1 MRLNVEQR
9 RIIENKPNGHVLV
22 KGVAGSGKTTV
33 AVHKIPFLL
42 KDYTYEKDDKI
53 LVITYNKSLINY
65 IKYIYEEIERNK
77 ENEQLTLGIY
87 ESGDKDKLYIETIDN
102 MMFKYFTSYIKEEKL
117 EKLRVATEKQINKA
131 MVEAINVVKQE
142 YEKVNVLDRKN
153 LTFIIEEIRWM
164 KSCNYKDIEE
174 YQTIDRI
181 GRISNNNV
189 ESTHKLRKN
198 SKIRKAIFEV
208 MIQYNDNLKKEKLV
222 DLQDVALMALR
233 QAKREVGEKYTHI
246 IVDETQDLTR
256 VQLEFIKTLYMN
268 RSYSSMLFVSDTAQS
283 IYPEAWLV
291 KGRSFTS
298 IGLDMTGKSTSLSK
312 SYRTTMQ
319 IAYAAYSL
327 IEDDKNIL
335 EDDNFVKPSL
345 IDKQGV
351 YPVYRGFKNKVSEA
365 EYIAETIENEL
376 KNKYDYKDI
385 AIISKFKNQL
395 KDIKIFLE
403 KNNIPYK
410 ELESNEELDFNEDCV
425 KLLTMHCAKGLQFKA
440 VIIAGLNDKIIP
452 SRDFA
457 NEFEDSD
464 FVESIDRRLLYVGMT
479 RATEELFLSS
489 YGNPSKFIKDI
500 SCKYL
505 RINSKCNFRKLHR
518 IDIDEYLFTY
528 KIDDIYKSEEIT
540 RQWII
545 SELMNR
551 YGYPKDLIDV
561 EVKVN
566 IEAKAEVVDI
576 VVYVYENKDK
586 VPFIFIKSNKL
597 GAGTESE
604 ISHLKICMNIF
615 DTVKY
620 GVVTDG
626 NEIVI
631 INDDFEEVDDA
642 LEGDEDEFIDIVK
655 LDIDEAYQK
664 VLNGEIVDAKTVIAI
679 MYAYQQVHL

>member
-164 KSCNYKDIEE
+164 KSCNYTDIEE

-222 DLQDVALMALR
+222 DLQDVALMALK

-545 SELMNR
+545 SELMDR

-576 VVYVYENKDK
+576 VVCVYENKDK

-631 INDDFEEVDDA
+631 INDDFEEVDDIPSFNKRMISSVN
-642 LEGDEDEFIDIVK
+642 LV
-655 LDIDEAYQK
+655 
-664 VLNGEIVDAKTVIAI
+664 
-679 MYAYQQVHL
+679 

>member
-164 KSCNYKDIEE
+164 KSCNYTDIEE

-198 SKIRKAIFEV
+198 SNIRKAIFEV

-283 IYPEAWLV
+283 IYPESWLV

-631 INDDFEEVDDA
+631 INDDFEEVDDIPSFNKRMISSVN
-642 LEGDEDEFIDIVK
+642 LV
-655 LDIDEAYQK
+655 
-664 VLNGEIVDAKTVIAI
+664 
-679 MYAYQQVHL
+679 

>member
-164 KSCNYKDIEE
+164 KSCNYTDIEE

-566 IEAKAEVVDI
+566 IEAKAEVVDV

-604 ISHLKICMNIF
+604 ISHIKMCMNIF

-631 INDDFEEVDDA
+631 INDDFEEVDDIPSFNKRMISSVN
-642 LEGDEDEFIDIVK
+642 LV
-655 LDIDEAYQK
+655 
-664 VLNGEIVDAKTVIAI
+664 
-679 MYAYQQVHL
+679 

>member
-164 KSCNYKDIEE
+164 KSCNYTDIEE

-222 DLQDVALMALR
+222 DLQDVALMALK

-518 IDIDEYLFTY
+518 IYIDEYLFTY

-631 INDDFEEVDDA
+631 INDDFEEVDDIPSFNKRMISSVN
-642 LEGDEDEFIDIVK
+642 LV
-655 LDIDEAYQK
+655 
-664 VLNGEIVDAKTVIAI
+664 
-679 MYAYQQVHL
+679 

>member
-22 KGVAGSGKTTV
+22 KGVSGSGKTTV

-164 KSCNYKDIEE
+164 KSCNYTDIEE

-222 DLQDVALMALR
+222 DLQDVALMALK

-631 INDDFEEVDDA
+631 INDDFEEVDDIPSFNKRMISSVN
-642 LEGDEDEFIDIVK
+642 LV
-655 LDIDEAYQK
+655 
-664 VLNGEIVDAKTVIAI
+664 
-679 MYAYQQVHL
+679 

>member
-164 KSCNYKDIEE
+164 KSCNYTDIEE

-604 ISHLKICMNIF
+604 INHLKICMNIF

-631 INDDFEEVDDA
+631 INDDFEEVDDIPSFNKRMISSVN
-642 LEGDEDEFIDIVK
+642 LV
-655 LDIDEAYQK
+655 
-664 VLNGEIVDAKTVIAI
+664 
-679 MYAYQQVHL
+679 

>member
-164 KSCNYKDIEE
+164 KSCNYTDIEE

-222 DLQDVALMALR
+222 DLQDVALMALK

-425 KLLTMHCAKGLQFKA
+425 KLLTMHCAQGLQFKA

-566 IEAKAEVVDI
+566 IEAKAEVVDV

-631 INDDFEEVDDA
+631 INDDFEEVDDIPSFNKRMISSVN
-642 LEGDEDEFIDIVK
+642 LV
-655 LDIDEAYQK
+655 
-664 VLNGEIVDAKTVIAI
+664 
-679 MYAYQQVHL
+679 

>member
-164 KSCNYKDIEE
+164 KSCNYTDIEE

-222 DLQDVALMALR
+222 DLQDVALMALK

-545 SELMNR
+545 SELMDR

-631 INDDFEEVDDA
+631 INDDFEDVDDIPSFNKRMISSVN
-642 LEGDEDEFIDIVK
+642 LV
-655 LDIDEAYQK
+655 
-664 VLNGEIVDAKTVIAI
+664 
-679 MYAYQQVHL
+679 

>member
-164 KSCNYKDIEE
+164 KSCNYTDIEE

-222 DLQDVALMALR
+222 DLQDVALMALK

-545 SELMNR
+545 SELMDR

-566 IEAKAEVVDI
+566 IEAKAEVVDV

-631 INDDFEEVDDA
+631 INDDFEEVDDIPSFNKRMISSVN
-642 LEGDEDEFIDIVK
+642 LV
-655 LDIDEAYQK
+655 
-664 VLNGEIVDAKTVIAI
+664 
-679 MYAYQQVHL
+679 

>member
-164 KSCNYKDIEE
+164 KSCNYTDIEE

-222 DLQDVALMALR
+222 DLQDVALMALK

-479 RATEELFLSS
+479 RTTEELFLSS

-631 INDDFEEVDDA
+631 INDDFEEVDDIPSFNKRMISSVN
-642 LEGDEDEFIDIVK
+642 LV
-655 LDIDEAYQK
+655 
-664 VLNGEIVDAKTVIAI
+664 
-679 MYAYQQVHL
+679 

>member
-1 MRLNVEQR
+1 MNLNVEQR

-42 KDYTYEKDDKI
+42 KDYTYEKDDKV

-87 ESGDKDKLYIETIDN
+87 ESGDKDKLYIETIDD
-102 MMFKYFTSYIKEEKL
+102 MMFRYFTSYIKDEKL
-117 EKLRVATEKQINKA
+117 EKLRIATERQITKA
-131 MVEAINVVKQE
+131 MEEAIKVVKEE
-142 YEKVNVLDRKN
+142 YEKVNVLDTKN
-153 LTFIIEEIRWM
+153 LSFIIEEIRWM
-164 KSCNYKDIEE
+164 KSCHYTDIED
-174 YQTIDRI
+174 YQTVDRI

-189 ESTHKLRKN
+189 EATHKLRKN

-208 MIQYNDNLKKEKLV
+208 MLQYNDNLKKGKLV
-222 DLQDVALMALR
+222 DFQDVALMALE
-233 QAKREVGEKYTHI
+233 QAKKEVEEKYTHI

-256 VQLEFIKTLYMN
+256 VQLEFIKMLYSN

-351 YPVYRGFKNKVSEA
+351 YPVYRNFKNKVSEA

-376 KNKYDYKDI
+376 KDKYDYKDI
-385 AIISKFKNQL
+385 AIISKLKNQL
-395 KDIKIFLE
+395 KDIKVFLE
-403 KNNIPYK
+403 KKNIPYR
-410 ELESNEELDFNEDCV
+410 ELESNEELDFNEGCV

-452 SRDFA
+452 SRNFE

-489 YGNPSKFIKDI
+489 YANPSKFIKDI

-545 SELMNR
+545 NELMKR
-551 YGYPKDLIDV
+551 YGYPRELIDV

-566 IEAKAEVVDI
+566 IEVKAEVVDI
-576 VVYVYENKDK
+576 VVYIYENKDK

-597 GAGTESE
+597 GEGTDNAVNH
-604 ISHLKICMNIF
+604 IKMCMNIF

-620 GVVTDG
+620 GIITDG
-626 NEIVI
+626 NGIII
-631 INDDFEEVDDA
+631 INNDFEEVDDIPC
-642 LEGDEDEFIDIVK
+642 FNSR
-655 LDIDEAYQK
+655 Q
-664 VLNGEIVDAKTVIAI
+664 N
-679 MYAYQQVHL
+679 

>member
-87 ESGDKDKLYIETIDN
+87 ESGDEDKLYIETIDN

-131 MVEAINVVKQE
+131 MVDAIDVVKKE

-164 KSCNYKDIEE
+164 KSCNYIDIEE

-208 MIQYNDNLKKEKLV
+208 MIQYNDNLEKEKLV
-222 DLQDVALMALR
+222 DLQDVALMALK
-233 QAKREVGEKYTHI
+233 QSKKEVGEKYTHI

-403 KNNIPYK
+403 KNNIPYR
-410 ELESNEELDFNEDCV
+410 ELKSNEELDFNEDCV

-464 FVESIDRRLLYVGMT
+464 FIESIDRRLLYVGMT

-528 KIDDIYKSEEIT
+528 KIDDIYKNEEIT

-545 SELMNR
+545 NELMKR
-551 YGYPKDLIDV
+551 YGYPRELIDV

-566 IEAKAEVVDI
+566 IEVKAELVDI
-576 VVYVYENKDK
+576 VVYIYENKDK

-597 GAGTESE
+597 GTGTDNE
-604 ISHLKICMNIF
+604 INHLKMCMNIF

-620 GVVTDG
+620 GIVTDG
-626 NEIVI
+626 NEIII
-631 INDDFEEVDDA
+631 INDDFKEVDDIPS
-642 LEGDEDEFIDIVK
+642 FNKRMISS
-655 LDIDEAYQK
+655 
-664 VLNGEIVDAKTVIAI
+664 VDLV
-679 MYAYQQVHL
+679 

>member
-164 KSCNYKDIEE
+164 KSCNYTDIEE

-222 DLQDVALMALR
+222 DLQDVALMALK

-425 KLLTMHCAKGLQFKA
+425 KLLTMHCVKGLQFKA

-489 YGNPSKFIKDI
+489 YGNLSKFIKDI

-631 INDDFEEVDDA
+631 INDDFEEVDDIPSFNKRMISSVN
-642 LEGDEDEFIDIVK
+642 LV
-655 LDIDEAYQK
+655 
-664 VLNGEIVDAKTVIAI
+664 
-679 MYAYQQVHL
+679 

>member
-1 MRLNVEQR
+1 MNLNVEQR

-42 KDYTYEKDDKI
+42 KDYTYEKDDKV

-87 ESGDKDKLYIETIDN
+87 ESGDKDKLYIETIDD
-102 MMFKYFTSYIKEEKL
+102 MMFRYFTSYIKDEKL
-117 EKLRVATEKQINKA
+117 EKLRIATERQITKA
-131 MVEAINVVKQE
+131 MEEAIKVVKEE
-142 YEKVNVLDRKN
+142 YEKVNVLDTKN
-153 LTFIIEEIRWM
+153 LSFIIEEIRWM
-164 KSCNYKDIEE
+164 KSCHYTDIED
-174 YQTIDRI
+174 YQTVDRI

-189 ESTHKLRKN
+189 EATHKLRKN

-208 MIQYNDNLKKEKLV
+208 MLQYNDNLKKGKLV
-222 DLQDVALMALR
+222 DPQDVALMALE
-233 QAKREVGEKYTHI
+233 QAKKEVEEKYTHI

-256 VQLEFIKTLYMN
+256 VQLEFIKMLYSD

-351 YPVYRGFKNKVSEA
+351 YPVYRNFKNKVSEA
-365 EYIAETIENEL
+365 EYIAETIKNEL
-376 KNKYDYKDI
+376 KDKYDYKDI
-385 AIISKFKNQL
+385 AIISKLKNQL
-395 KDIKIFLE
+395 KDIKVFLE
-403 KNNIPYK
+403 KKNIPYR

-425 KLLTMHCAKGLQFKA
+425 KLLTMHCAKGLQFKS

-452 SRDFA
+452 SRNFE

-545 SELMNR
+545 NELMKR
-551 YGYPKDLIDV
+551 YGYPRELIDV

-566 IEAKAEVVDI
+566 IEVKAEVVDI
-576 VVYVYENKDK
+576 VVYIYENKDK

-597 GAGTESE
+597 GEGTDNAVNH
-604 ISHLKICMNIF
+604 IKMCMNIF

-620 GVVTDG
+620 GIITDG
-626 NEIVI
+626 NGIII
-631 INDDFEEVDDA
+631 INDDFEEVDDIPC
-642 LEGDEDEFIDIVK
+642 FNSR
-655 LDIDEAYQK
+655 Q
-664 VLNGEIVDAKTVIAI
+664 N
-679 MYAYQQVHL
+679 

>member
-164 KSCNYKDIEE
+164 KSCNYTDIEE

-222 DLQDVALMALR
+222 DLQDVALMALK

-365 EYIAETIENEL
+365 EYIAETIENGL

-489 YGNPSKFIKDI
+489 YGNLSKFIKDI

-631 INDDFEEVDDA
+631 INDDFEEVDDIPSFNKRMISSVN
-642 LEGDEDEFIDIVK
+642 LV
-655 LDIDEAYQK
+655 
-664 VLNGEIVDAKTVIAI
+664 
-679 MYAYQQVHL
+679 

>member
-164 KSCNYKDIEE
+164 KSCNYTDIEE

-222 DLQDVALMALR
+222 DLQDVALMALK

-540 RQWII
+540 RQSII

-631 INDDFEEVDDA
+631 INDDFEEVDDIPSFNKRMISSVN
-642 LEGDEDEFIDIVK
+642 LV
-655 LDIDEAYQK
+655 
-664 VLNGEIVDAKTVIAI
+664 
-679 MYAYQQVHL
+679 

>member
-1 MRLNVEQR
+1 MNLNVEQR

-65 IKYIYEEIERNK
+65 IKYIYDEIERNK

-87 ESGDKDKLYIETIDN
+87 ESGDKDKLYIETIDD
-102 MMFKYFTSYIKEEKL
+102 MMFRYFTSYIKDVKL
-117 EKLRVATEKQINKA
+117 EKLRIATERQITKA
-131 MVEAINVVKQE
+131 MEEAIKVVKEE
-142 YEKVNVLDRKN
+142 YEKVNVLDTKN
-153 LTFIIEEIRWM
+153 LSFIIEEIRWM
-164 KSCNYKDIEE
+164 KSCHYTDIED
-174 YQTIDRI
+174 YQTVDRI

-189 ESTHKLRKN
+189 EATHKLRKN

-208 MIQYNDNLKKEKLV
+208 MLQYNDNLKKGKLV
-222 DLQDVALMALR
+222 DPQDVALMALE
-233 QAKREVGEKYTHI
+233 QAKKEVEEKYTHI

-256 VQLEFIKTLYMN
+256 VQLEFIKMLYSD

-351 YPVYRGFKNKVSEA
+351 YPVYRNFKNKVSEA
-365 EYIAETIENEL
+365 EYIAETIKNEL
-376 KNKYDYKDI
+376 KDKYDYKDI
-385 AIISKFKNQL
+385 AIISKLKNQL
-395 KDIKIFLE
+395 KDIKVFLE
-403 KNNIPYK
+403 KKNIPYR

-425 KLLTMHCAKGLQFKA
+425 KLLTMHCAKGLQFKS

-452 SRDFA
+452 SRNFE

-489 YGNPSKFIKDI
+489 YANPSKFIKDI

-545 SELMNR
+545 NELMKR
-551 YGYPKDLIDV
+551 YGYPRELIDV

-566 IEAKAEVVDI
+566 IEVKAEVVDI
-576 VVYVYENKDK
+576 VVYIYENKDK

-597 GAGTESE
+597 GEGTDNAVNH
-604 ISHLKICMNIF
+604 IKMCMNIF

-620 GVVTDG
+620 GIITDG
-626 NEIVI
+626 NGIII
-631 INDDFEEVDDA
+631 INDDFEEVDDIPC
-642 LEGDEDEFIDIVK
+642 FNSR
-655 LDIDEAYQK
+655 Q
-664 VLNGEIVDAKTVIAI
+664 N
-679 MYAYQQVHL
+679 

>member
-33 AVHKIPFLL
+33 AEHKIPFLL

-164 KSCNYKDIEE
+164 KSCNYTDIEE

-545 SELMNR
+545 SELMDR
-551 YGYPKDLIDV
+551 YGYPKELIDV

-566 IEAKAEVVDI
+566 IEAKAEVVDV

-631 INDDFEEVDDA
+631 INDDFEEVDDIPSFNKRMISSVN
-642 LEGDEDEFIDIVK
+642 LV
-655 LDIDEAYQK
+655 
-664 VLNGEIVDAKTVIAI
+664 
-679 MYAYQQVHL
+679 

>member
-1 MRLNVEQR
+1 MNLNVEQR

-42 KDYTYEKDDKI
+42 KDYTYEKDDKV

-87 ESGDKDKLYIETIDN
+87 ESGDKDKLYIETIDD
-102 MMFKYFTSYIKEEKL
+102 MMFRYFTSYIKDEKL
-117 EKLRVATEKQINKA
+117 EKLRIATERQITKA
-131 MVEAINVVKQE
+131 MEEAIKVVKEE
-142 YEKVNVLDRKN
+142 YEKVNVLDTKN
-153 LTFIIEEIRWM
+153 LSFIIEEIRWM
-164 KSCNYKDIEE
+164 KSCHYTDIED
-174 YQTIDRI
+174 YQTVDRI

-189 ESTHKLRKN
+189 EATHKLRKN

-208 MIQYNDNLKKEKLV
+208 MLQYNDNLKKGKLV
-222 DLQDVALMALR
+222 DFQDVALMALE
-233 QAKREVGEKYTHI
+233 QAKKEVEEKYTHI

-256 VQLEFIKTLYMN
+256 VQLEFIKMLYSN

-351 YPVYRGFKNKVSEA
+351 YPVYRNFKNKVSEA

-376 KNKYDYKDI
+376 KDKYDYKYI
-385 AIISKFKNQL
+385 AIISKLKNQL
-395 KDIKIFLE
+395 KDIKVFLE
-403 KNNIPYK
+403 KKNIPYR

-425 KLLTMHCAKGLQFKA
+425 KLLTMHCAKGLQFKS

-452 SRDFA
+452 SRNFE

-545 SELMNR
+545 NELMKR
-551 YGYPKDLIDV
+551 YGYPRELIDV

-566 IEAKAEVVDI
+566 IEVKAEVVDI
-576 VVYVYENKDK
+576 VVYIYENKDK

-597 GAGTESE
+597 GEGTDNAVNH
-604 ISHLKICMNIF
+604 IKMCMNIF

-620 GVVTDG
+620 GIITDG
-626 NEIVI
+626 NGIII
-631 INDDFEEVDDA
+631 INNDFEEVDDIPC
-642 LEGDEDEFIDIVK
+642 FNSR
-655 LDIDEAYQK
+655 Q
-664 VLNGEIVDAKTVIAI
+664 N
-679 MYAYQQVHL
+679 

>member
-77 ENEQLTLGIY
+77 ENETLGIY

-164 KSCNYKDIEE
+164 KSCNYTDIEE

-222 DLQDVALMALR
+222 DLQDVALMALK

-545 SELMNR
+545 SELMDR

-631 INDDFEEVDDA
+631 INDDFEEVDDIPSFNKRMISSVN
-642 LEGDEDEFIDIVK
+642 LV
-655 LDIDEAYQK
+655 
-664 VLNGEIVDAKTVIAI
+664 
-679 MYAYQQVHL
+679 

>member
-87 ESGDKDKLYIETIDN
+87 ESGYKDKLYIETIDN

-164 KSCNYKDIEE
+164 KSCNYTDIEE

-222 DLQDVALMALR
+222 DLQDVALMALK

-631 INDDFEEVDDA
+631 INDDFEEVDDIPSFNKRMISSVN
-642 LEGDEDEFIDIVK
+642 LV
-655 LDIDEAYQK
+655 
-664 VLNGEIVDAKTVIAI
+664 
-679 MYAYQQVHL
+679 

>member
-164 KSCNYKDIEE
+164 KSCNYTDIEE

-222 DLQDVALMALR
+222 DLQDVALMALK

-489 YGNPSKFIKDI
+489 YGNLSKFIKDI

-631 INDDFEEVDDA
+631 INDDFEEVDDIPSFNKRMISSVN
-642 LEGDEDEFIDIVK
+642 LV
-655 LDIDEAYQK
+655 
-664 VLNGEIVDAKTVIAI
+664 
-679 MYAYQQVHL
+679 

>member
-1 MRLNVEQR
+1 M
-9 RIIENKPNGHVLV
+9 HCV
-22 KGVAGSGKTTV
+22 KGV
-33 AVHKIPFLL
+33 
-42 KDYTYEKDDKI
+42 
-53 LVITYNKSLINY
+53 
-65 IKYIYEEIERNK
+65 
-77 ENEQLTLGIY
+77 
-87 ESGDKDKLYIETIDN
+87 
-102 MMFKYFTSYIKEEKL
+102 
-117 EKLRVATEKQINKA
+117 
-131 MVEAINVVKQE
+131 
-142 YEKVNVLDRKN
+142 
-153 LTFIIEEIRWM
+153 
-164 KSCNYKDIEE
+164 
-174 YQTIDRI
+174 
-181 GRISNNNV
+181 
-189 ESTHKLRKN
+189 
-198 SKIRKAIFEV
+198 
-208 MIQYNDNLKKEKLV
+208 
-222 DLQDVALMALR
+222 
-233 QAKREVGEKYTHI
+233 
-246 IVDETQDLTR
+246 
-256 VQLEFIKTLYMN
+256 
-268 RSYSSMLFVSDTAQS
+268 
-283 IYPEAWLV
+283 
-291 KGRSFTS
+291 
-298 IGLDMTGKSTSLSK
+298 
-312 SYRTTMQ
+312 
-319 IAYAAYSL
+319 
-327 IEDDKNIL
+327 
-335 EDDNFVKPSL
+335 
-345 IDKQGV
+345 
-351 YPVYRGFKNKVSEA
+351 
-365 EYIAETIENEL
+365 
-376 KNKYDYKDI
+376 
-385 AIISKFKNQL
+385 
-395 KDIKIFLE
+395 
-403 KNNIPYK
+403 
-410 ELESNEELDFNEDCV
+410 
-425 KLLTMHCAKGLQFKA
+425 QFKA

-631 INDDFEEVDDA
+631 INDDFEEVDDIPSFNKRMISSVN
-642 LEGDEDEFIDIVK
+642 LV
-655 LDIDEAYQK
+655 
-664 VLNGEIVDAKTVIAI
+664 
-679 MYAYQQVHL
+679 

>member
-164 KSCNYKDIEE
+164 RSCNYTDIEE

-222 DLQDVALMALR
+222 DLQDVALMALK

-631 INDDFEEVDDA
+631 INDDFEEVDDIPSFNKRMISSVN
-642 LEGDEDEFIDIVK
+642 LV
-655 LDIDEAYQK
+655 
-664 VLNGEIVDAKTVIAI
+664 
-679 MYAYQQVHL
+679 

>member
-33 AVHKIPFLL
+33 PVHKIPFLL

-164 KSCNYKDIEE
+164 KSCNYTDIEE

-222 DLQDVALMALR
+222 DLQDVALMALK

-489 YGNPSKFIKDI
+489 YGNLSKFIKDI

-566 IEAKAEVVDI
+566 IEAKAEVVDV

-604 ISHLKICMNIF
+604 ISHIKMCMNIF

-631 INDDFEEVDDA
+631 INDDFEEVDDIPSFNKRMISSVN
-642 LEGDEDEFIDIVK
+642 LV
-655 LDIDEAYQK
+655 
-664 VLNGEIVDAKTVIAI
+664 
-679 MYAYQQVHL
+679 

>member
-164 KSCNYKDIEE
+164 KSCNYTDIEE

-222 DLQDVALMALR
+222 DLQDVALMALK

-545 SELMNR
+545 SELMDR

-631 INDDFEEVDDA
+631 INDDFEEVDDIPSFNKRMISSVN
-642 LEGDEDEFIDIVK
+642 LV
-655 LDIDEAYQK
+655 
-664 VLNGEIVDAKTVIAI
+664 
-679 MYAYQQVHL
+679 

>member
-142 YEKVNVLDRKN
+142 YEKVNVLYRKN

-164 KSCNYKDIEE
+164 KSCNYTDIEE

-631 INDDFEEVDDA
+631 INDDFEEVDDIPSFNKRMISSVN
-642 LEGDEDEFIDIVK
+642 LV
-655 LDIDEAYQK
+655 
-664 VLNGEIVDAKTVIAI
+664 
-679 MYAYQQVHL
+679 